1 MNNRRRGPR
10 VTNTRSKPE
19 EPALLAARFVE
30 ARKSARALTQY
41 PGDMPA
47 DLAAAYA
54 IQDAAI
60 DQWDDQVAGW
70 KIGLIQ
76 PPHRARFGAERIAG
90 PIFRRQIIFANGE
103 PVDLPAINGG
113 FAAVEA
119 EFVLRMGKDAPSD
132 KVNWTPEEAADYA
145 DACFVGV
152 ELAGSPFAAIN
163 DHGPAVT
170 ASDFGNNAGLVLGDA
185 IENWRAVAW
194 DTLKAETL
202 IDGASVGAGAAASI
216 PGGPFAALA
225 FMLENGAKR
234 DRPLTRGQL
243 ISTGATTG
251 VHVIRAGQSARCDF
265 GGAGSI
271 ACRMVEARPQAGV
284 HVAGA

>member
-1 MNNRRRGPR
+1 
-10 VTNTRSKPE
+10 VTNTRSKSE

-30 ARKSARALTQY
+30 ARKNARALTQY

-47 DLAAAYA
+47 DLTAAYA

-60 DQWDDQVAGW
+60 DQWNDQVAGW

-90 PIFRRQIIFANGE
+90 PIFRRQIIIATSA
-103 PVDLPAINGG
+103 PVDLPVIKDG

-119 EFVLRMGKDAPSD
+119 EFVLRVGKDAPAD
-132 KVNWTPEEAADYA
+132 KFAWSADEAAEYA
-145 DACFVGV
+145 DACYVGV

-170 ASDFGNNAGLVLGDA
+170 ASDFGNNAGLVLGDP
-185 IENWRAVAW
+185 IENWRALAW
-194 DTLKAETL
+194 DALTAETF

-234 DRPLTRGQL
+234 GRPLTRGQL

-251 VHVIRAGQSARCDF
+251 VHLIGVGQAARCDF
-265 GGAGSI
+265 GGHGAI

-284 HVAGA
+284 HVAGS

>member
-1 MNNRRRGPR
+1 M
-10 VTNTRSKPE
+10 TNTRSKPE
-19 EPALLAARFVE
+19 DPALLAARFVE

-47 DLAAAYA
+47 DLTAAYA

-60 DQWDDQVAGW
+60 DQWDDHVAGW

-90 PIFRRQIIFANGE
+90 PIFRRQIIIANGA
-103 PVDLPAINGG
+103 PVDLGAINGG

-119 EFVLRMGKDAPSD
+119 EFVLRVGKDAPAD
-132 KVNWTPEEAADYA
+132 KTAWTAEEAADYA

-170 ASDFGNNAGLVLGDA
+170 ASDFGNNAGLVLGDE
-185 IENWRAVAW
+185 IENWRANAW
-194 DTLKAETL
+194 EALKAETL
-202 IDGASVGAGAAASI
+202 IDGASVGTGAAASI

-234 DRPLTRGQL
+234 GRPLTRGQL

-251 VHVIRAGQSARCDF
+251 VHLIRAGQSARCEF
-265 GGAGSI
+265 GGHSAI
-271 ACRMVEARPQAGV
+271 ACRMVEARPHAGA

>member
-1 MNNRRRGPR
+1 M
-10 VTNTRSKPE
+10 TNTQSKPE
-19 EPALLAARFVE
+19 EPALVAARFVD
-30 ARKSARALTQY
+30 ARKTARALAQY
-41 PGDMPA
+41 PGEMPA

-90 PIFRRQIIFANGE
+90 PIFRRQLVIADGA
-103 PVDLPAINGG
+103 PVELPAIAGG

-119 EFVLRMGKDAPSD
+119 EFVLRIGKDAPAD
-132 KVNWTPEEAADYA
+132 KLAWTAEEAAQYA

-152 ELAGSPFAAIN
+152 ELAGSPLAAIN

-170 ASDFGNNAGLVLGDA
+170 ASDFGNNAGLVLGEQ
-185 IENWRAVAW
+185 IENWRKIAW
-194 DTLKAETL
+194 DALKVETL
-202 IDGASVGAGAAASI
+202 IDGVAVGKGAAASI

-225 FMLENGAKR
+225 FMLENAATRG
-234 DRPLTRGQL
+234 RPLKRGQL

-251 VHVIRAGQSARCDF
+251 VHLIRAGQSSQCDF
-265 GGAGSI
+265 ADHGVISCQMI
-271 ACRMVEARPQAGV
+271 EARPPVQAR
-284 HVAGA
+284 

>member
-1 MNNRRRGPR
+1 M
-10 VTNTRSKPE
+10 TNTRSKPE
-19 EPALLAARFVE
+19 DPALLAARFVE
-30 ARKSARALTQY
+30 ARKEARALAQY
-41 PGDMPA
+41 PGEMPG

-54 IQDAAI
+54 VQDAAI

-90 PIFRRQIIFANGE
+90 PIFRRQITFANGE

-119 EFVLRMGKDAPSD
+119 EFVLRIGKDAPAGKLAWSA
-132 KVNWTPEEAADYA
+132 EEAAEYA
-145 DACFVGV
+145 DACHIGV

-170 ASDFGNNAGLVLGDA
+170 ASDFGNNAGLVLGA
-185 IENWRAVAW
+185 PISNWRDIAW
-194 DTLKAETL
+194 DALNAETF
-202 IDGASVGAGAAASI
+202 IEGASVGKGSAASI

-225 FMLENGAKR
+225 FMLENAAKR
-234 DRPLTRGQL
+234 GRPLTHGQF

-251 VHVIRAGQSARCDF
+251 VHLIRAGQSSRCDF
-265 GGAGSI
+265 GVHGAI
-271 ACRMVEARPQAGV
+271 ACQMVEARPHAGA
-284 HVAGA
+284 HVA